1 MRKKA
6 FQGKQHLSQQ
16 TALSVSGRGPSR
28 TFGFE
33 GNGVSRASNPHQP
46 LKGATG
52 SPVYLELRDAGEAG
66 IHEEGPTGGDRIRR
80 GLEGHGR
87 KSALAQT
94 GQQGKGFKP
103 LKGIKALQRGAESCG
118 QPPRA
123 LPGKLWH
130 APGSVASGPGT
141 PFLPRRE

>member
-1 MRKKA
+1 MRRKA

-16 TALSVSGRGPSR
+16 TALSGRGPSC

-33 GNGVSRASNPHQP
+33 GNGESRASNPHQP

-52 SPVYLELRDAGEAG
+52 SPVYLELRDASMRR
-66 IHEEGPTGGDRIRR
+66 GPTGGGRIRR

-87 KSALAQT
+87 KSALPQT
-94 GQQGKGFKP
+94 WQQGKGFKP

>member
-1 MRKKA
+1 MRRKA
-6 FQGKQHLSQQ
+6 FQGKPHLCQQ
-16 TALSVSGRGPSR
+16 TVLSGRGSGC
-28 TFGFE
+28 TVGFE
-33 GNGVSRASNPHQP
+33 GNGLSRASNPHQP
-46 LKGATG
+46 LKGATE

-66 IHEEGPTGGDRIRR
+66 IHEEGPAGGDGIRR
-80 GLEGHGR
+80 GLDGHGR
-87 KSALAQT
+87 KSALAQI

-103 LKGIKALQRGAESCG
+103 LTGIKALQKGAESSG
-118 QPPRA
+118 QQPRA